1 MQQPSTAFS
10 TFDGLAVACVFA
22 VFGPILFS
30 CGVPHEKHKA
40 AVRDLQQTQIELAKA
55 RSRSL
60 QLQTQNRAESTA
72 LQSRIAAYQK
82 RLEQLKK
89 DLKRTRGTLALYESK
104 TGGLEQKLD
113 TTRRELQKLRQKRQ
127 ETRRR
132 LQRYRNLAQKFA
144 SMVEAGQL
152 EVKIRD
158 GKMVLQLSNDIL
170 FESGETAI
178 QGDGK
183 EALKELAGVLSDI
196 EKRRFLIAGHTDNV
210 PIKSG
215 RYDSN
220 WELSTA
226 RAVEVVRF
234 LQKKGL
240 SPERMAAAG
249 YSQYDPVATND
260 TVEGRAKNRRIEVI
274 VMPNLDELP
283 TIPRDILKDLS
294 G

>member
-283 TIPRDILKDLS
+283 TIPKDILKDLS